1 MSIAATNA
9 RSAGGQFVVLAKA
22 YHNDPYDGH
31 TLETVFEEI
40 HVLTG
45 VAVGYFL
52 S

>member
-9 RSAGGQFVVLAKA
+9 RSPGGQFVVLAKA
-22 YHNDPYDGH
+22 FHGDPYDGH
-31 TLETVFEEI
+31 TLETVFEEMQ
-40 HVLTG
+40 VLTG